1 MQHPDCSRTFALV
14 GASLAWQEYVP
25 QENALE
31 IQHQSSLASQAV
43 QVGALRNR
51 MATIEVPENQ
61 RFEYWLDMI
70 CSVYVQLECD
80 KPQER
85 DLFGEIEFSR
95 IGGLDLTELRANVS
109 RVRRTPLHASRSS
122 EDYCLV
128 QLQQAGKGV
137 VCQDGRIAVVN
148 PGDFV
153 VYDCTRPYE
162 LMFED
167 EEHHVL
173 VLRLPRS
180 HLEQHVAG
188 LEELTATTV
197 AGDGAAGHLL
207 LSMVGALRSQADRLH
222 PASAQGV
229 SDAITQMIAAGLRS
243 LPQANSKRPSNLQA
257 YHIARI
263 KAFVKE
269 SLKDPGL
276 SVASVAQAMRISPDH
291 IARLFR
297 AEPVPLSRL
306 IWNWRLE
313 ACRRDLV
320 DPRLANRSVSD
331 IAFSW
336 GFNDA
341 AHFSRSFRETYNIT
355 PREWRLLQV
364 CTS

>member
-1 MQHPDCSRTFALV
+1 VESKPPSMS
-14 GASLAWQEYVP
+14 
-25 QENALE
+25 
-31 IQHQSSLASQAV
+31 V
-43 QVGALRNR
+43 QPTGPACPLRSR
-51 MATIEVPENQ
+51 MATVEVPENQ

-70 CSVYVQLECD
+70 CSTYVQLECD
-80 KPQER
+80 RPQER
-85 DLFGEIEFSR
+85 ALFGEIEFSR

-109 RVRRTPLHASRSS
+109 RVRRTPLHVSRSG

-162 LMFED
+162 LMFDD

-197 AGDGAAGHLL
+197 SGDGAAGHLL
-207 LSMVGALRSQADRLH
+207 LSMVGTLRNQADRLH

-243 LPQANSKRPSNLQA
+243 LPQANSSRPSNLHA
-257 YHIARI
+257 YHLTRI
-263 KAFVKE
+263 KAYVKE
-269 SLKDPGL
+269 RLRDPGL
-276 SVASVAQAMRISPDH
+276 SVASVAQAAGLSPDH
-291 IARLFR
+291 LARLFR
-297 AEPVPLSRL
+297 SEPLPLSRL
-306 IWNWRLE
+306 IWRWRLE
-313 ACRRDLV
+313 ACQRDLV
-320 DPRLANRSVSD
+320 DPRLANCSVSE

-336 GFNDA
+336 GFNEA
-341 AHFSRSFRETYNIT
+341 AHFSRSFKEQYGLS
-355 PREWRLLQV
+355 PREWRQQQALVVLAAN
-364 CTS
+364 

>member
-1 MQHPDCSRTFALV
+1 MEAQYSSIFA
-14 GASLAWQEYVP
+14 
-25 QENALE
+25 
-31 IQHQSSLASQAV
+31 HQAAP
-43 QVGALRNR
+43 ACPLRNR

-80 KPQER
+80 EPRER
-85 DLFGEIEFSR
+85 NLFGEIEFSR

-167 EEHHVL
+167 EEHHVM
-173 VLRLPRS
+173 VLRLPRA
-180 HLEQHVAG
+180 HLEQHVTG

-207 LSMVGALRSQADRLH
+207 LSMVGALRNQADRLH

-243 LPQANSKRPSNLQA
+243 LPQANSRRPSNLQA

-263 KAFVKE
+263 KAYVKE
-269 SLKDPGL
+269 RLRDPGL
-276 SVASVAQAMRISPDH
+276 SVASVAQAARISPDH
-291 IARLFR
+291 LARLFR
-297 AEPVPLSRL
+297 GEPMPLSRL
-306 IWNWRLE
+306 IWQWRLE
-313 ACRRDLV
+313 ACRRDLA
-320 DPRLANRSVSD
+320 DLRLASRSVSD

-336 GFNDA
+336 GFNEA
-341 AHFSRSFRETYNIT
+341 AHFSRTFKEHFGMS
-355 PREWRLLQV
+355 PREWRQQALVGSAVELA
-364 CTS
+364 

>member
-1 MQHPDCSRTFALV
+1 METSHRSTASHPCQSLPP
-14 GASLAWQEYVP
+14 ASAQ
-25 QENALE
+25 
-31 IQHQSSLASQAV
+31 
-43 QVGALRNR
+43 RNR
-51 MATIEVPENQ
+51 MATGEVPESQ

-70 CSVYVQLECD
+70 CSIYVQLECD
-80 KPQER
+80 RPQEKN
-85 DLFGEIEFSR
+85 LFGEIEFSR
-95 IGGLDLTELRANVS
+95 IGSLDLTELRANVP
-109 RVRRTPLHASRSS
+109 RVRRTSLHASRSG

-128 QLQQAGKGV
+128 QLQQVGRGV

-162 LMFED
+162 LLFED

-173 VLRLPRS
+173 VLRLPRT
-180 HLEQHVAG
+180 HLEQHVTG

-207 LSMVGALRSQADRLH
+207 LSMVSTLRNESDRLH

-243 LPQANSKRPSNLQA
+243 LPHANARRPSNLQS

-269 SLKDPGL
+269 RLRDPNL
-276 SVASVAQAMRISPDH
+276 SVASVAQAAKLSPDH
-291 IARLFR
+291 LARLFR
-297 AEPVPLSRL
+297 GEPLSLSRL
-306 IWNWRLE
+306 IWQWRLE
-313 ACRRDLV
+313 ACRRDLA
-320 DPRLANRSVSD
+320 DPRLAQRAVSD

-336 GFNDA
+336 GFNEA
-341 AHFSRSFRETYNIT
+341 AHFSRSFKEQYGVS
-355 PREWRLLQV
+355 PREWRQQSMMSPVALNHAV
-364 CTS
+364 